1 MKTYDIMTGENDTEC
16 IVLIEK
22 LYNEFK
28 NGNMVYVDDY
38 WKSKY
43 YDFQT
48 NVKPMCAYGF
58 RHYVRVKALDSY
70 LNFFIHDTMKQIDTI
85 NMLNRC
91 LEKKVGV

>member
-1 MKTYDIMTGENDTEC
+1 MKIYDIMTGENDTEC
-16 IVLIEK
+16 IVLVEK

-28 NGNMVYVDDY
+28 NGNMIYVDDY

-43 YDFQT
+43 YDFST
-48 NVKPMCAYGF
+48 NVKPKCTDGF
-58 RHYVRVKALDSY
+58 RHYVRVKALESY

>member
-1 MKTYDIMTGENDTEC
+1 MKTYDIMIGENNVEC
-16 IVLIEK
+16 IVLVEK
-22 LYNEFK
+22 LYDEFK

-48 NVKPMCAYGF
+48 SVKPKCTDGF
-58 RHYVRVKALDSY
+58 RHYVRVKCLDSY
-70 LNFFIHDTMKQIDTI
+70 LNFFIHDTMKQVETI